1 MTSSLCMT
9 RFGRSNPCK
18 PTAMRSAAAR
28 AILVACAIVLAG
40 APGCSEL
47 SATSGADGAGGGA
60 TPLKMPNTTTNAA
73 FDAGLN
79 ALRQYF
85 SQVQDLRLEG
95 RLVSGWAEYDQKGGT
110 GRLRD
115 ATLNYR
121 NRLRRRATLWISP
134 AEPGAVAKC
143 QVRTQRLDTADHRAF
158 EQQQQF
164 NDLPN
169 STPIDR
175 EAATTTD
182 QNQAWTEMQRD
193 RQMERELLQVLSS
206 IAAKSD
212 TP

>member
-1 MTSSLCMT
+1 MPSWSSVS
-9 RFGRSNPCK
+9 RFGWSNPHES
-18 PTAMRSAAAR
+18 TALGSAALR
-28 AILVACAIVLAG
+28 AILVVSAVALAG
-40 APGCSEL
+40 AQGCSEL
-47 SATSGADGAGGGA
+47 STTSGTDGAGGGA
-60 TPLKMPNTTTNAA
+60 TPLKMPNTTTDAA
-73 FDAGLN
+73 FDAGLD
-79 ALRQYF
+79 AMRQYF
-85 SQVQDLRLEG
+85 NHVQDLRLEG

-121 NRLRRRATLWISP
+121 NRLRRRATLWISA

-143 QVRTQRLDTADHRAF
+143 QVRTQRLDTADHRVF

-182 QNQAWTEMQRD
+182 QNQAWSEMQRD
-193 RQMERELLQVLSS
+193 RQMERELLQVLSNM
-206 IAAKSD
+206 ATKSD
-212 TP
+212 SR

>member
-1 MTSSLCMT
+1 M
-9 RFGRSNPCK
+9 
-18 PTAMRSAAAR
+18 
-28 AILVACAIVLAG
+28 
-40 APGCSEL
+40 
-47 SATSGADGAGGGA
+47 
-60 TPLKMPNTTTNAA
+60 
-73 FDAGLN
+73 
-79 ALRQYF
+79 RQYF
-85 SQVQDLRLEG
+85 NHVQDLRLEG

-121 NRLRRRATLWISP
+121 NRLRRRATLWISA

-143 QVRTQRLDTADHRAF
+143 QVRTQRLDTADHRVF

-182 QNQAWTEMQRD
+182 QNQAWSEMQRD
-193 RQMERELLQVLSS
+193 RQMERELLQVLSN
-206 IAAKSD
+206 IATKSD
-212 TP
+212 SR